1 MRTDFK
7 ITSRRQLRSFDRALF
22 DFLKKAY
29 ERPVSPSVRVEGR
42 IEGDATV
49 KTIDCNCPQMAREL
63 AASIAAALARRHAT
77 GF

>member
-7 ITSRRQLRSFDRALF
+7 ITSPNQLRSFDRALF
-22 DFLKKAY
+22 DYLKEVY

-42 IEGDATV
+42 VEGDATV
-49 KTIDCNCPQMAREL
+49 KTIDCNCPKIAREL
-63 AASIAAALARRHAT
+63 AASIAKALARRHAP